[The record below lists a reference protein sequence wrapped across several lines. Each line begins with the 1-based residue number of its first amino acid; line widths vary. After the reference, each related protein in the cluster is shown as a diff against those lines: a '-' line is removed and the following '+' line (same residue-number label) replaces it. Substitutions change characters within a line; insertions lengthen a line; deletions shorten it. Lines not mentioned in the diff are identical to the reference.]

1 MAASLKISELNA
13 LTALADD
20 DLFLVTDT
28 SATTSKKVTYANLK
42 TGFSANAA
50 TVLGISSGDT
60 TMGAFSGSA
69 VGDNLTVKQ
78 IFQALATKIDAK
90 QSLLGVSSEVTSLG
104 TFTGSSIA
112 DNQNIKQA
120 LQSLETATE
129 LRATTASPAFTGNLI
144 THIGSADHPVVHR
157 IQGGFPDV
165 ILRTNGGDVNLNQNE
180 GRLLWEDAGGGAV
193 GAIKMTML
201 PAAPMRFFTKNI
213 TAAEEKMLRAS

>member
-42 TGFSANAA
+42 TGFSASAD
-50 TVLGISSGDT
+50 TVLGITSGDT
-60 TMGAFSGSA
+60 TMGAFTGSA

-129 LRATTASPAFTGNLI
+129 LRAPAAGPSFTG
-144 THIGSADHPVVHR
+144 TAA
-157 IQGGFPDV
+157 FA
-165 ILRTNGGDVNLNQNE
+165 GDVNFN
-180 GRLLWEDAGGGAV
+180 GGG
-193 GAIKMTML
+193 L
-201 PAAPMRFFTKNI
+201 FFKQAQNRLGIGT
-213 TAAEEKMLRAS
+213 TS